1 MNLPPLRCLAV
12 LVLAQAGSLGLLAA
26 TAATSIPQLQ
36 SPGGNIAVDVRVAD
50 KITYD
55 VSVQEKP
62 VLKDSTLSLRID
74 NVTLGAAPKLKSVT
88 PRSYSGTIK
97 PAVRQKAAELREA
110 YNELRLELEGG
121 AAVVFRAYDEGV
133 AYRWETSLPQ
143 AEVKV
148 FGEEVGL
155 NFAHNHF
162 VYYPEEQSFYSH
174 NERLF
179 LPRAMDDLAPHN
191 LASVPAV
198 VDADG
203 VKIAIA
209 DADVENYPGLWLHGT
224 ASSGLAGTFPPYPL
238 KEEYKADRDVRVT
251 QGADYIAKTKGTRT
265 YPWRV
270 LGISRKDGDLITN
283 PLVYLLSAPS
293 RIADTSWI
301 KPGKVAWD
309 WWNANNLRGVDFRA
323 GVNTQTYKYYID
335 FAAAHHLSYIVLDEG
350 WYKLGNVLDVVPEI
364 NVQELVDYGRTKN
377 VGVILWVVWKTLD
390 DQLQPALDQFVKWG
404 VRGIKVDF
412 MQRDDQPMMD
422 YYHKISR
429 EAADRKLLV
438 DFHGAIRPAA
448 LTRTWPN
455 LISAEGVRGNEWNK
469 WSNHITP
476 EHKVTLPFTR
486 MFMGPMDFTPGATH
500 NANRGGFSFNHF
512 RPTSQGTRAQELAL
526 YVVYESPLQMLC
538 DAPTQYEREPEMMEF
553 LSAVPTEWDETK
565 VLDARIADYVLIAR
579 RSGNEW
585 YVGAITDSSP
595 RELDLDLSFLPAGN
609 FQMDEYRDGVNA
621 DHYAEDYKR
630 VKQSVTKATKVHLK
644 LAEGGGWVARIRP
657 QP

>member
-1 MNLPPLRCLAV
+1 MKLSSPTRLAF
-12 LVLAQAGSLGLLAA
+12 LFLAQGAGLF
-26 TAATSIPQLQ
+26 AATSAAAIPQLQ
-36 SPGGNIAVDVRVAD
+36 SPDGNIAVDIRIAD

-55 VSVQEKP
+55 ISVEEKP
-62 VLKDSTLSLRID
+62 VMKNSTLSLRID
-74 NVTLGAAPKLKSVT
+74 DVTLGAAPKLKAAT
-88 PRSYSGTIK
+88 PRSYAGTIK
-97 PAVRQKAAELREA
+97 PPVRQKAAELREA
-110 YNELRLELEGG
+110 YNELRLDLEGG

-133 AYRWETSLPQ
+133 AYRWETSLPK

-148 FGEEVGL
+148 FGEEVAL
-155 NFAHNHF
+155 NFAGNYF

-179 LPRAMDDLAPHN
+179 LPRALGDLAPKN

-203 VKIAIA
+203 IKIAIA
-209 DADVENYPGLWLHGT
+209 DADVEGYPGLWLHGT
-224 ASSGLAGTFPPYPL
+224 EASGLAGTFPPYPL

-270 LGISRKDGDLITN
+270 LGIARKDGDLITN

-293 RIADTSWI
+293 RVADTSWI

-309 WWNANNLRGVDFRA
+309 WWNANNLRGVEFHA

-335 FAAAHHLSYIVLDEG
+335 FAAANHLSYIVLDEG
-350 WYKLGNVLDVVPEI
+350 WYRLGNVLDVIPEI

-377 VGVILWVVWKTLD
+377 IGVILWVVWKTLD

-412 MQRDDQPMMD
+412 MQRDDQLMMD
-422 YYHKISR
+422 FYHKVSR
-429 EAADRKLLV
+429 ETATRKLLV
-438 DFHGAIRPAA
+438 DFHGAVRPAA

-469 WSNHITP
+469 WSSHITP
-476 EHKVTLPFTR
+476 EHKATLPFTR

-500 NANRGGFSFNHF
+500 NANRGGFAFNHF
-512 RPTSQGTRAQELAL
+512 RPMSQGTRAQEMAL

-565 VLDARIADYVLIAR
+565 VLDARISDYVLIAR

-585 YVGAITDSSP
+585 YIGAITDWSA
-595 RELDLDLSFLPAGN
+595 RDLDLDLSFLPAGN
-609 FQMDEYRDGVNA
+609 FLLDEYRDGINA
-621 DHYAEDYKR
+621 DRYAEDYKR
-630 VKQSVTKATKVHLK
+630 VKQTVTKATKLHLK
-644 LAEGGGWVARIRP
+644 LAEGGGWVARVRP